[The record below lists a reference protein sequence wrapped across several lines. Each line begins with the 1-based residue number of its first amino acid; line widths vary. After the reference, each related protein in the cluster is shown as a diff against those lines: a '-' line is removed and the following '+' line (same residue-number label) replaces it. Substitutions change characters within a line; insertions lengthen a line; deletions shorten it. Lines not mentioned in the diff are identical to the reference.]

1 MYTAAMRSIF
11 FRLLLAFTLI
21 LLLAGLISS
30 LIMLSFS
37 RQSADSFRR
46 DFLQQLQSGMARS
59 MVLMGQA
66 AYVMHRYRGAS
77 AFEAYVKEIDATQR
91 TRLYLGIDNTIV
103 PEEPAL
109 EPDLLAKIASMG
121 ANDPPIIE
129 EDGRELIVIQRLVAP
144 EGQPY
149 TMIGR
154 HRLGPPPGMDKRLP
168 PGERLR
174 DGFPPPPPK
183 QEGLFT
189 PLGRQQEL
197 RLLVFLPIAG
207 VICYLL
213 ARSFSAPLA
222 RLRAI
227 SRQIAAGDLS
237 ARVGASLGKP
247 GNEIGDLARDFDHMA
262 ERMEGLVNG
271 QKRLL
276 LDISHELRSPL
287 ARLNLALELA
297 KKRLPQED
305 GALAIIGRESER
317 LNELIGQLLTLSRTD
332 MLAPNEEASPVYLAD
347 LLLEIA
353 EDVDFETRG
362 QGKGV
367 MMLAVAP
374 AVVAGSREL
383 LRQAIENIVR
393 NGAHYTHPGSRV
405 EIALSLIDRSGQG
418 QALVRV
424 RDHGPGVPEDK
435 LPHLTEPF
443 YRVAEARDRTSGGV
457 GLGLA
462 IARQAILQHG
472 GSLRFANAPDRDG
485 LVVEIELPVLEQP
498 TATATNATG
507 IQG

>member
-1 MYTAAMRSIF
+1 MRSIF

-21 LLLAGLISS
+21 MLLAGLISS

-66 AYVMHRYRGAS
+66 AYVMHQYRGAS

-109 EPDLLAKIASMG
+109 EPDLLEQIAHMG
-121 ANDPPIIE
+121 ENSPPLILD
-129 EDGRELIVIQRLVAP
+129 DGRELIVIQRLVAP

-149 TMIGR
+149 TVIGR
-154 HRLGPPPGMDKRLP
+154 HRLGPPPGMDKRPP
-168 PGERLR
+168 PGERQR
-174 DGFPPPPPK
+174 DGFPPPPK

-213 ARSFSAPLA
+213 ARSFSAPLS

-297 KKRLPQED
+297 KKRFPQED

-317 LNELIGQLLTLSRTD
+317 LNVLIGQLLTLSRTD

-367 MMLAVAP
+367 TVLAVAP

-393 NGAHYTHPGSRV
+393 NGAHYTRPGSRV
-405 EIALSLIDRSGQG
+405 EIGLSLIDRNGQVL
-418 QALVRV
+418 ALVRV

-443 YRVAEARDRTSGGV
+443 FRVAEARDRTSGGV

-472 GSLRFANAPDRDG
+472 GSLRFANAPDQDG
-485 LVVEIELPVLEQP
+485 LVVEIELPVLEEP

-507 IQG
+507 NKG